1 MFGALRRR
9 FGGSANERPVA
20 PAADA
25 PTGDGAQARPPPP
38 PRRRRREKK
47 IIFAMVGLPAR
58 GKSFL
63 STKIVH
69 FLSWRGTSTRI
80 FNAGSTR
87 RAALGT
93 AKSGRAEFFAQ
104 ESNKATRMPP
114 QSVRE
119 DDGDGLEEGS
129 VLRPSFGDDS
139 QPLTQRDK
147 IAMSTLKAALQWL
160 DTGGGDVAIF
170 DATNTTKSRRSMIWA
185 TMMREHGG
193 CGGGKCG
200 NDRAEYE
207 LIFIESIC
215 NDRAVLDA
223 NLLQKVRHSPD
234 FAAMPAAAALAD
246 LRLRIE
252 KYEEVYEPLR
262 DAEGFAYIKVIDLA
276 SKVECFRVFGQVPLL
291 VTQLLMCCHTG
302 ARPVYLARAGHFEQ
316 AEGLEPLR
324 RRAITTLIQQLDG
337 ASDDIRAAADDQA
350 AATAAAAAIAAAAAG
365 AVAGPYADLD
375 RASFMG
381 PYAEFDRKLSGDA
394 NGDVAA
400 AAAAA
405 AAATAAAA
413 AAAASGVGGGGGGGG
428 GDALAD
434 RRAMNLT
441 QCDVFMPGSATS
453 AAGLSQ
459 PGIEFSQRLLA
470 FLEAQAHGAGA
481 VVPITSTLPR
491 ASQTTAMLPA
501 DADEWSALAPLDTGI
516 CHGMKVEEV
525 QKDLPQE
532 YAAWERD
539 PFRYRF
545 PGGESLVDLNRRLSD
560 LVLEVE
566 RLREPVLVVT
576 HMAPVQSLVAY
587 FLGTDM
593 RKAQLLKVP
602 RHSVIKMVPSN
613 YGWQMTLIA
622 EDELPFPVGKEGAT
636 PDWM

>member
-1 MFGALRRR
+1 
-9 FGGSANERPVA
+9 
-20 PAADA
+20 
-25 PTGDGAQARPPPP
+25 
-38 PRRRRREKK
+38 
-47 IIFAMVGLPAR
+47 MVGLPAR

-63 STKIVH
+63 STKIVR
-69 FLSWRGTSTRI
+69 FLSWRGTNTRI

-87 RAALGT
+87 RATLGT
-93 AKSGRAEFFAQ
+93 AKSGRAEFFAH
-104 ESNKATRMPP
+104 ESNKATRIPE
-114 QSVRE
+114 SVRE
-119 DDGDGLEEGS
+119 DDGEPEEGGA
-129 VLRPSFGDDS
+129 RPSFGDDS
-139 QPLTQRDK
+139 LPLSQRDK

-160 DTGGGDVAIF
+160 DTGGGEVAIF

-185 TMMREHGG
+185 TLMREHGSS
-193 CGGGKCG
+193 CDGGKCG

-215 NDRAVLDA
+215 NDGAVLDA
-223 NLLQKVRHSPD
+223 NLRQKVHHSPD

-252 KYEEVYEPLR
+252 KYEEVYEPLA

-276 SKVECFRVFGQVPLL
+276 SKVECFRVFGKVPLL

-337 ASDDIRAAADDQA
+337 TSDDIRAAADDQA

-365 AVAGPYADLD
+365 AAAGPYADLD
-375 RASFMG
+375 R
-381 PYAEFDRKLSGDA
+381 KLSGDA
-394 NGDVAA
+394 GGDVAA
-400 AAAAA
+400 AAAPA
-405 AAATAAAA
+405 AAAT
-413 AAAASGVGGGGGGGG
+413 SGVGGGGG
-428 GDALAD
+428 LAD

-453 AAGLSQ
+453 AAALTQ

-613 YGWQMTLIA
+613 YGWQMTLIE
-622 EDELPFPVGKEGAT
+622 EDELPFPVGKEGVT